1 LAFVGTLL
9 LFGVAVV
16 GKFLTSSSALL
27 LLLALLLRLLASA
40 LAGAVTFPLGGK
52 TFPMSAAC
60 ELRGDTPLLLPVL
73 FG

>member
-16 GKFLTSSSALL
+16 GKYLTSSSALL

-60 ELRGDTPLLLPVL
+60 ELRSDTPLLLPVL